1 MSYRKNAGVL
11 WRTSLCIGLL
21 SAAWSIGASADTAP
35 ARAVPAGMDLLKVPA
50 LQSPR
55 AARGLLLGVHGG
67 GRRLVAAGERGIVVF
82 SDDGGASWTQGR
94 VPVSVTLAA
103 VFMASD
109 ALGWVAGHD
118 GVVLRTKDGGH
129 SWDKVLDG
137 DQANALLIADLQA
150 RIAAAEAEL
159 DRGGDAAAER
169 LEALQMRLE
178 DVEAGASF
186 GPSRPLLGLWFDDER
201 RGYAVGA
208 FGQLLRTDDGGDSW
222 RSLSGLLDNADSLHF
237 NAIARV
243 ADLGLVIAGERGALW
258 LSKDD
263 GASWSRL
270 DTGYDGHLYGVLRA
284 PSGALFAYGFAG
296 NLFRSDDY
304 GHSWKPLPRATEKTI
319 VGGMALADGRLVL
332 VARNGRVIASSD
344 GGASFQTLGNGLGR
358 AVASVLPAPFGG
370 DRLVAAGSGGV
381 AVVGLNN
388 ERK

>member
-11 WRTSLCIGLL
+11 WRASRCIALM

-35 ARAVPAGMDLLKVPA
+35 AGMDLLKVPA
-50 LQSPR
+50 LQSSR
-55 AARGLLLGVHGG
+55 SAHGLLLGVHAGG
-67 GRRLVAAGERGIVVF
+67 GRLVAAGERGIVVF

-94 VPVSVTLAA
+94 VPVSVTLTA

-109 ALGWVAGHD
+109 KLGWVAGHD
-118 GVVLRTKDGGH
+118 GVVLRTRDGGQR
-129 SWDKVLDG
+129 WDKVLDG
-137 DQANALLIADLQA
+137 DQANALLIADLKA
-150 RIAAAEAEL
+150 RIEAAEGEL
-159 DRGGDAAAER
+159 DSGAEPAAER
-169 LEALQMRLE
+169 LEMLQMRLE

-208 FGQLLRTDDGGDSW
+208 FGQIFRTNDGGDSW
-222 RSLSGLLDNADSLHF
+222 SSLSGLLDNPDSLHF

-243 ADLGLVIAGERGALW
+243 PELGLVIAGERGALW

-284 PSGALFAYGFAG
+284 SSGALFAYGFAG
-296 NLFRSDDY
+296 NLFRSDD
-304 GHSWKPLPRATEKTI
+304 GGQGWKPLPRATEKTI

-332 VARNGRVIASSD
+332 VARNGRVIVSRD
-344 GGASFQTLGNGLGR
+344 GGASFQTLGKGLGR

-381 AVVGLNN
+381 AVVSLIN
-388 ERK
+388 EGK